1 MKLDGKV
8 VLLTGASSGMGKE
21 MSLLFAKEG
30 ANVVAVAR
38 RMNKLEELSKE
49 ATDLNGEI
57 FAVEGDVTKD
67 EDINNMVDKAMERFG
82 KIDILVNNAGVLD
95 NFTALGDLDDDL
107 WNKVLDINLTAP
119 MKISRK
125 VLPIMV
131 KQGKGNMINIAS
143 LGGLYGARAGTAY
156 TASKHGLI
164 GITKNIAYMY
174 AEKGIRCNAICP
186 GGVETEIMSSLE
198 PSEFG
203 MARVM
208 KGVTNDIRS
217 GSGKEIANIAL
228 FLASEDSSFINGD
241 AIVADAGWTAY

>member
-49 ATDLNGEI
+49 AADLNGDI

-67 EDINNMVDKAMERFG
+67 EDINNMVDKAMERYG